1 MVNQIEDALVICAN
15 TKNIVL
21 SRNIPKM
28 HLLIQQPYFTRI
40 WPLQEIALARSCIV
54 LVGAQ
59 TVVNIRSVFSVAHTT
74 PRTLETGEPG
84 LDQDESEIISV
95 RYRDHYEIV
104 SVRLEYKRVTALHQR
119 LLGFFQPRSD
129 CSNASPTLSDLSIS
143 EVLLHARNHRA
154 SERRDKVFALYGML
168 QRLGTHLEAPN
179 YSRSVED
186 IYVEASVAAIHTDHS
201 LHIFEGL
208 TGVSNLDLPSW
219 SPDWSEHQHIVKVA
233 EWTDHKASGS
243 SEARPSFHGRELLTS
258 GLLIDVVCQEHM
270 IFAATSGLA
279 DANTLAKSLAEPLH
293 DFSNVPVEQYLDL
306 LEKLFLDI
314 WGNING
320 RSPRDYAHWKW
331 VQNDAKKGTDKKTV
345 CRLIGY
351 RNDGEFTEGFIK
363 HSVILHAGLCHR
375 LDRKKLFETQ
385 RGRLGIAAEAVK
397 SGDSIVLLQGC
408 NLPMV
413 IRPAGN
419 KWKLVAPAYLPAGGT
434 MDGKLWKPDGPLSC
448 FRFV

>member
-1 MVNQIEDALVICAN
+1 MVNQIKYALVICAN
-15 TKNIVL
+15 TQNLVMI
-21 SRNIPKM
+21 RNIPKL

-40 WPLQEIALARSCIV
+40 WPLQEIALARSCII
-54 LVGAQ
+54 LVAAQ

-74 PRTLETGEPG
+74 PRSLETGEPG
-84 LDQDESEIISV
+84 LYRDQSEPMSG

-104 SVRLEYKRVTALHQR
+104 SMRLEYKRVTALHQR
-119 LLGFFQPRSD
+119 LLGFFQPRFD
-129 CSNASPTLSDLSIS
+129 CSNASPRLSDPSTS
-143 EVLLHARNHRA
+143 EVLLQARNHRA

-186 IYVEASVAAIHTDHS
+186 IYVEASVAAIQTDRS

-208 TGVSNLDLPSW
+208 TGFSDLNLPSW
-219 SPDWSEHQHIVKVA
+219 SPDWSEPQHIEKVA
-233 EWTDHKASGS
+233 EWIDHKAGGS
-243 SEARPSFHGRELLTS
+243 SEARPFFYGRELLTS

-270 IFAATSGLA
+270 IFAATSFLA
-279 DANTLAKSLAEPLH
+279 EANTLAKSLAEPLH
-293 DFSNVPVEQYLDL
+293 DLSNVPVEQYLDL
-306 LEKLFLDI
+306 LEELFLNI
-314 WGNING
+314 WGNMDG

-331 VQNDAKKGTDKKTV
+331 VQNDAKKRTDKKTV

-375 LDRKKLFETQ
+375 LDRKKLFGTQ
-385 RGRLGIAAEAVK
+385 RGRLGIASEAVK

-408 NLPMV
+408 NLPMIV
-413 IRPAGN
+413 RPEGD
-419 KWKLVAPAYLPAGGT
+419 KWKLVAPAYVPADGI
-434 MDGKLWKPDGPLSC
+434 MDGKLWRPDGP
-448 FRFV
+448 FEPFTFT